1 MLNVLT
7 LPVPIPYEEKKINY
21 FRFSLRCLKRF
32 YERLKA
38 LHKTFKGTTKKCKNK
53 DLIFILIQLL
63 EMLGTGRVQ
72 AENWSCL
79 PVESTKKT
87 RHLHYTHSPFIH
99 VESCVPQAAQHSL
112 PHSICSLRNWGA
124 RYVGNKMPR
133 QFPNFSLCLGNT
145 SAKKLP
151 KTRQKPLYIT
161 STRALVYLGILPR
174 DHLRLDLALLV
185 LPKLYCLLYIFGFFM
200 CACYSRKTFNARKTR
215 CSKYSSVWKPR

>member
-7 LPVPIPYEEKKINY
+7 LPVTIPYEEKKINY

-112 PHSICSLRNWGA
+112 PHSICSLRN
-124 RYVGNKMPR
+124 
-133 QFPNFSLCLGNT
+133 
-145 SAKKLP
+145 
-151 KTRQKPLYIT
+151 
-161 STRALVYLGILPR
+161 
-174 DHLRLDLALLV
+174 
-185 LPKLYCLLYIFGFFM
+185 
-200 CACYSRKTFNARKTR
+200 
-215 CSKYSSVWKPR
+215 

>member
-7 LPVPIPYEEKKINY
+7 LPVTIPYEEKKINY

-87 RHLHYTHSPFIH
+87 RHIVQVQPI
-99 VESCVPQAAQHSL
+99 
-112 PHSICSLRNWGA
+112 PHSYMWRVVSLKLHNTPCHTPSA
-124 RYVGNKMPR
+124 ALEIEVL
-133 QFPNFSLCLGNT
+133 ST
-145 SAKKLP
+145 SATKCRGNFQTFHFALAIR
-151 KTRQKPLYIT
+151 RQKNC
-161 STRALVYLGILPR
+161 R
-174 DHLRLDLALLV
+174 RLDKNLCILRDNG
-185 LPKLYCLLYIFGFFM
+185 FGI
-200 CACYSRKTFNARKTR
+200 
-215 CSKYSSVWKPR
+215 PRHFAKGPLETWLGTTCFT